1 MDEAKPG
8 KLCTSPATRVAPGA
22 DGCKTGEAVMVG
34 TLTRSPSQQTP
45 QLAQPDHF
53 SSLSRDRAIFAD
65 DCADSSWCALRTRY
79 AQRWCGKERVRLR
92 STRWTGALCGCWLR
106 RHVGFANV
114 SLRRNKL
121 KR

>member
-34 TLTRSPSQQTP
+34 TLTRSPPQQTP
-45 QLAQPDHF
+45 HLAQPDYI

-65 DCADSSWCALRTRY
+65 DCTDSSWCRPATR
-79 AQRWCGKERVRLR
+79 RPRRLVLGENR
-92 STRWTGALCGCWLR
+92 LGRACETCAELAWLR
-106 RHVGFANV
+106 VIRPA
-114 SLRRNKL
+114 KP
-121 KR
+121 